1 VNFNPQNEQ
10 GILGLVAALKS
21 GMSPDTAYGLF
32 QGIQQD
38 QASQIAARQE
48 RLGGL
53 ADLLMGAASQGTPY
67 AGAEALADAAP
78 GPMGPAVQQMLAALY
93 PTGEQGPAPTN
104 ASGAQMDFPSG
115 SRPGEPL
122 AMAYGAPDAGPTAM
136 SPTFVPQG
144 PSPTEAIAMQEME
157 QQQAITADL
166 TALQADAAAKKAEG
180 WTLDQYLAAVQKSN
194 PQLFAVA
201 PDQAR
206 QVLEGTFGTSA
217 YDMMGLQPS
226 V

>member
-157 QQQAITADL
+157 QQQAITPQRRRPRAGPSISTSPRSRSPTRSCSRWPL
-166 TALQADAAAKKAEG
+166 TRRGRCSRARSAL
-180 WTLDQYLAAVQKSN
+180 
-194 PQLFAVA
+194 A
-201 PDQAR
+201 P
-206 QVLEGTFGTSA
+206 TT
-217 YDMMGLQPS
+217 
-226 V
+226 